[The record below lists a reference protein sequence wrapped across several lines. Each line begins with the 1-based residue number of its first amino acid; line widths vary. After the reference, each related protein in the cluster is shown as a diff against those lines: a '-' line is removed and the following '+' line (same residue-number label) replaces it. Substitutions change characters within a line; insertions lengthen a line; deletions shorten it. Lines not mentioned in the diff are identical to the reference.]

1 MARVEMTR
9 RFGRAVALAAIAL
22 LAEKAS
28 AGAGAR
34 VVRTTFLAQSL
45 VGNRAGESPTRSV
58 TVVLPPG
65 YDEAPSTRY
74 PAVYLLHAWDA
85 GPDSFLGR
93 GYEGL
98 DLSVALRT
106 AIEAG
111 RIGPMIFVL
120 PDARTK
126 LGGYW
131 YTNSV
136 VGGAWEDFVAQ
147 DVVGHVDASY
157 RTIADRKS
165 RAIAG
170 QSMGAYGAL
179 RIAIDAPDTFGAVVA
194 ISAPNLVEPNPFGD
208 DAARSAAELEAGT
221 SANASPLA
229 RVLWSKAIAFS
240 PAPGRAPFQAEL
252 PWTLVEGKLVRN
264 EAVWDRWQKSALA
277 ASVPQRAGDLK
288 RLRIEIDVG
297 DQDPLLP
304 ESRAFVLALASA
316 SIDHAYF
323 VFPGDHVRGVRARF
337 ETGVLDFFERAFRGQ
352 RATPTPSP
360 SS

>member
-1 MARVEMTR
+1 MTSR
-9 RFGRAVALAAIAL
+9 SRNAIALAAIAL
-22 LAEKAS
+22 LAQEAS
-28 AGAGAR
+28 ASAR

-58 TVVLPPG
+58 TVVLPPS
-65 YDEAPSTRY
+65 YDETPSARY

-85 GPDSFLGR
+85 GPESFLGR

-98 DLSVALRT
+98 DLPVALRT

-120 PDARTK
+120 PDSRAK

-136 VGGAWEDFVAQ
+136 TGGAWEDFVAQ
-147 DVVGHVDASY
+147 DVVAYVDATY
-157 RTIADRKS
+157 RTIADRS
-165 RAIAG
+165 ARAIAG

-179 RIAIDAPDTFGAVVA
+179 RIAMDTPDTFGAVVA
-194 ISAPNLVEPNPFGD
+194 ISTPNLVDPNPFGD
-208 DAARSAAELEAGT
+208 DAARAAVELEAGT
-221 SANASPLA
+221 NANASPLA
-229 RVLWSKAIAFS
+229 RVLWSKAVAFS

-252 PWTLVEGKLVRN
+252 PWTVVEGKLVQN

-277 ASVPQRAGDLK
+277 RSVPQRAGDLK

-316 SIDHAYF
+316 SIDHAFF

-352 RATPTPSP
+352 RATPTPAP